1 MVLQRNRIRLLKV
14 KFIYTFH
21 KIKKDLFFLKRF
33 NFYSNGILF
42 CIKYFTFA
50 AILNYLNK
58 GFLNWLIF
66 IILSFIW
73 GSSFIMMKEGL
84 LHLTAYQVAALR
96 ILFAGIV
103 LLPWAIKY
111 FRQLP
116 KKKLLTIFMS
126 GVMGS
131 LLPAFL
137 FCVAEEGIDSALAGT
152 LNSLTPIFVIIIGAL
167 FFRNSTSAWKILGII
182 IAFTGSVLLLLS
194 KGRMGESQNLL
205 YVSFIV
211 LATIFYGI
219 NVNMVYRYLKDIGSL
234 QIAAVALTL
243 NAVPALIVLILTGY
257 FNLPLTDTGIL
268 YSTGHAALLG
278 IFGTAIASII
288 FYVLIKRAGTV
299 FSSMVTYGI
308 PVVANCWGLL
318 YGEEVGWK
326 QVGCLML
333 ILAGVYVANRKT
345 N

>member
-1 MVLQRNRIRLLKV
+1 
-14 KFIYTFH
+14 
-21 KIKKDLFFLKRF
+21 
-33 NFYSNGILF
+33 
-42 CIKYFTFA
+42 
-50 AILNYLNK
+50 LNK

-84 LHLTAYQVAALR
+84 LHLSPYQVASLR

-103 LLPWAIKY
+103 LLPWAVKY
-111 FRQLP
+111 ITRVP
-116 KKKLLTIFMS
+116 KNKLLIIFLS
-126 GVMGS
+126 GVLGS
-131 LLPAFL
+131 LLPAYL

-167 FFRNSTSAWKILGII
+167 FFRSRTSAYKILGII

-194 KGRMGESQNLL
+194 KGKMGESQNLL

-219 NVNMVYRYLKDIGSL
+219 NVNMVHRHLRDTGSL
-234 QIAAVALTL
+234 QIAAVALSL
-243 NAVPALIVLILTGY
+243 NAVPALIVLVFTGY
-257 FNLPLTDTGIL
+257 FDLPLTSTGIL

-288 FYVLIKRAGTV
+288 FYVLIKRAGAV

-308 PVVANCWGLL
+308 PLVANCWGLL

-326 QVGCLML
+326 QFGCLLL
-333 ILAGVYVANRKT
+333 ILVGVYVANRRQVED
-345 N
+345 